1 MATARTPPCATPT
14 SCAGCLIE
22 AAGGRRDLASA
33 VDEYE
38 QQMFAYG
45 AEAVRD
51 SLKALPTYASPSR

>member
-1 MATARTPPCATPT
+1 M
-14 SCAGCLIE
+14 E

-45 AEAVRD
+45 AKAVQD